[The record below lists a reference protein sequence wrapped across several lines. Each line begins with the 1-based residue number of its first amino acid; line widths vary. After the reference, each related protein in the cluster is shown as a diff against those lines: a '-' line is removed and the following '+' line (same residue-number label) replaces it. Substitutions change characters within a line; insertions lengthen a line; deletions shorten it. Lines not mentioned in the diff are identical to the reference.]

1 MFKAKYLLFD
11 FETSGIGDFKKQKAL
26 QLAWQLCD
34 SEMQTLETHSYY
46 FNDISE
52 WNTDFHKDLTVAKIK
67 KISTSSKLILQT
79 FLEDVKE
86 VMISGGMIV
95 AHNIEFDFKILVNEC
110 IREKMFCDWDTMWKF
125 CFCTMKSTKDLC
137 NIPRSHGGGTK
148 YPRLEELYTYLYKEP
163 PNIKLHEA
171 SNDVE
176 VLWKCWDKLQT
187 DYKLSSHS
195 HIARN

>member
-1 MFKAKYLLFD
+1 MKFIFFD
-11 FETSGIGDFKKQKAL
+11 FETDGIGAFPKQKAI
-26 QLAWQLCD
+26 QLAWYLHD
-34 SEMQTLETHSYY
+34 TESTKKNRIKSYY
-46 FNDISE
+46 FDNVTKI
-52 WNTDFHKDLTVAKIK
+52 NTNFHKDLSVSKIR

-86 VMISGGMIV
+86 VMVSKGLIV
-95 AHNIEFDFKILVNEC
+95 AHNIQFDFKILVNEC
-110 IREKMFCDWDTMWKF
+110 IRDKIICDWDTMWKY

-137 NIPRSHGGGTK
+137 NIPRSHGGGAK

-187 DYKLSSHS
+187 NYTLNLSNNHVTT
-195 HIARN
+195 N

>member
-1 MFKAKYLLFD
+1 MKFIFFD
-11 FETSGIGDFKKQKAL
+11 FETDGIGDFRKQKAI
-26 QLAWQLCD
+26 QLAW
-34 SEMQTLETHSYY
+34 Y
-46 FNDISE
+46 FHDYNSKKQARVKSFYFDNVTKI
-52 WNTDFHKDLTVAKIK
+52 NTDFHKDLTVSKIR
-67 KISTSSKLILQT
+67 KISTNSKLILQS

-110 IREKMFCDWDTMWKF
+110 TREKIFCDWDTIWKF

-137 NIPRSHGGGTK
+137 NIPRSHGGGNK

-163 PNIKLHEA
+163 PNVKLHEA

-176 VLWKCWDKLQT
+176 VLWKCWDKLET

-195 HIARN
+195 HIGRR